1 MIRPLALAAAT
12 VLLAACARDPR
23 QALRGEWRSDTGRM
37 VFYRDGQMLM
47 EEGDSAASA
56 SMARYDF
63 PDKRRLRIR
72 TLAASPVEYTLQVTG
87 DSLVLCR
94 IDQPPPHSP
103 CARRR
108 HPEAGHAC
116 LRVGDRWMVRWGDP
130 NPLNNEP
137 FRR

>member
-1 MIRPLALAAAT
+1 MIRPLALATAI

-47 EEGDSAASA
+47 EEEGDSAASA

-94 IDQPPPHSP
+94 IDQPAT
-103 CARRR
+103 CYRLRRAQG
-108 HPEAGHAC
+108 E
-116 LRVGDRWMVRWGDP
+116 
-130 NPLNNEP
+130 
-137 FRR
+137 